1 MIRVAICEDEKI
13 NIVMLQKLLL
23 EYGKD
28 RKIEFDMSYY
38 RSGKRLVES
47 SKEYHIAFL
56 DVDMPDMN
64 GIETGKYLWKTNK
77 KCKIIYITNFKNY
90 REIAQNQIHS
100 FAYLNKPVKK
110 DLLFQQMDDLISN
123 IVIVP
128 EKEFIRFTTIEQ
140 GVIEKAPEEVL
151 YFEYNNRKITMHCQN
166 GVYQVKENIGQMAER
181 MEKYDF
187 AMPHQSFLV
196 NLSYVS
202 KIQKYEISLANGVV
216 IPLAQKRSPL
226 FRKMFMEYMQ
236 KGGC

>member
-151 YFEYNNRKITMHCQN
+151 YFEYNNRKITMYCQN